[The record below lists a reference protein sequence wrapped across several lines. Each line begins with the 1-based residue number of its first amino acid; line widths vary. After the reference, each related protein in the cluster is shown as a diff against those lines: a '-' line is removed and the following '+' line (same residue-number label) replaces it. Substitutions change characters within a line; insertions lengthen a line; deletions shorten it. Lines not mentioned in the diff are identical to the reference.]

1 MGKAANQIGCY
12 GDSGTLRGRDADGMD
27 KQSEKYVKKRYEKCG
42 RLCTVNILSLYG
54 VKAGRTTVTG
64 EKMQKYWTKAV
75 NIQGEGE
82 RGGENGKG
90 EGKMRKGRGRGRG
103 RENEKGR
110 GGRGGRG
117 KGEEVGSI
125 QRRRGIRD
133 VRLKLFISTPQRKH
147 QYKQQILKSSKSP
160 KPSKNP
166 AGLLHKCIYRTL
178 SQSCLHS
185 ILYCTTQ
192 RL

>member
-1 MGKAANQIGCY
+1 MVIP
-12 GDSGTLRGRDADGMD
+12 GTLRGRDADGMD

-42 RLCTVNILSLYG
+42 RLCTVNMLSLYG

-90 EGKMRKGRGRGRG
+90 GGENEKGEGGKGEGKMRKGR
-103 RENEKGR
+103 
-110 GGRGGRG
+110 GRGGRG

-125 QRRRGIRD
+125 QEEGGSEMY
-133 VRLKLFISTPQRKH
+133 V
-147 QYKQQILKSSKSP
+147 
-160 KPSKNP
+160 
-166 AGLLHKCIYRTL
+166 
-178 SQSCLHS
+178 
-185 ILYCTTQ
+185 
-192 RL
+192 